1 MMRYSRLHIHENEA
15 LRSCYS
21 EVKGFEQSL
30 SPAYRVSAYQVKFL
44 DIQQIGG
51 LMVFNGFVFSE

>member
-1 MMRYSRLHIHENEA
+1 MWYSRSHIHGNEA

-30 SPAYRVSAYQVKFL
+30 SPAYRASAYQVKL
-44 DIQQIGG
+44 LEIQQIGG
-51 LMVFNGFVFSE
+51 LVVFERFIFSE